1 MPTDSEPQKRISLSG
16 LYMSD
21 KLSNVN
27 LMSGTYQDD
36 FLEQDLRQTII
47 VYSNGTLARQIVTIN
62 RITDKGYILTKGEPT
77 TLSYVANNE
86 TRTMIVRGLT
96 NNTSFSYNYSE
107 DFNTIID
114 NNNITFKYYSGTL
127 EENIEGENIGEMQRD
142 EGLEGTFIQ
151 ENGKVSFSF
160 NRNGTFSDNKYGSLG
175 NLNTSYFFMDNNN
188 IKMYM
193 GYNFYYEGVLSD
205 DKTKL
210 TITKA
215 VNPSGEM
222 RDYTK
227 KENGSNTFILQK

>member
-27 LMSGTYQDD
+27 LMNGTYQDD

-47 VYSNGTLARQIVTIN
+47 VYSNGTLARQNVTIN
-62 RITDKGYILTKGEPT
+62 HIKDIGYILIKGEPT
-77 TLSYVANNE
+77 TYNYVANNE

-96 NNTSFSYNYSE
+96 DNTSFSYNYSE

-114 NNNITFKYYSGTL
+114 NNNTTFKYYSGTL
-127 EENIEGENIGEMQRD
+127 EENIEGENISEMQRD

-151 ENGKVSFSF
+151 ENGEVSFSF
-160 NRNGTFSDNKYGSLG
+160 NRNGTFRDNKYGSVG
-175 NLNTSYFFMDNNN
+175 NLNTSYYFMDNNN

-215 VNPSGEM
+215 VNPRGEV

-227 KENGSNTFILQK
+227 KENGSNTFLLRQ